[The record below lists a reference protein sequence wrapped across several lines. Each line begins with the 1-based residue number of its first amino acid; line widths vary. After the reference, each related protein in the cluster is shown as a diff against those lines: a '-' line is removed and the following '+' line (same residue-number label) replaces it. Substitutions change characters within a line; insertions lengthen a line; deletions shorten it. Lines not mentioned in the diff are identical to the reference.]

1 MYLRNRFANNPR
13 LLMMLGMF
21 CLLLAVLPRFIRIL
35 APGFTMLDVPLTPD
49 QSDFALGLLM
59 GVSIGLL
66 LLAVWWNAQRN
77 RHAS

>member
-21 CLLLAVLPRFIRIL
+21 CLLLAVLPRFIRIF

-66 LLAVWWNAQRN
+66 LLAVWWNAQKN
-77 RHAS
+77 HPAS